1 MTDDRSMPREIVYCF
16 RVETVFFLYSAKSAE
31 SKNTD
36 ICGMEQEK
44 TQHLDL
50 NPNVPSGRKAEVSD
64 LKKSRKKAK
73 KSVKKVLTLG
83 WGVW

>member
-1 MTDDRSMPREIVYCF
+1 MIDNRSMPGEIVYCF

-44 TQHLDL
+44 TQHLDP
-50 NPNVPSGRKAEVSD
+50 NPNIPLKRKREVSD
-64 LKKSRKKAK
+64 LKKSRKKAE

-83 WGVW
+83 